1 MEALL
6 LGLSNLLDTHVI
18 IAILI
23 GAIGGVVI
31 GAIPGIGPAIAIAIL
46 LPATIFLEDL
56 VSLVLL
62 LGIYGSAMYGGAIP
76 AILINTPGTPVNAL
90 TTYDGY
96 SMTKNGDAPRA
107 LSLAYSS
114 SFFGGCFSISIALI
128 CLIVFGPYLRDFGA
142 LFGQRDI
149 FMAAALGSVLLIL
162 AHRQNMAIAA
172 MLFALGFLIS
182 MVGRQT
188 SRGVARYTFEIE
200 YLASGFN
207 LIVVIVGIFALS
219 QALNLMNGKDTDPPE
234 TKITKGLFKGL
245 AELKKYPAVAF
256 ISASFGTVMGIIPGV
271 GEFVAQFFSYSTAR
285 SLSKN
290 PSKFGYGAPEGLI
303 ACETSNNAVPAA
315 AMIPLLALGVPG
327 EALTAMMMV
336 VFFDAGIKPGP
347 DIFEK
352 APDFLFSLFIALL
365 FINILVVITL
375 LFTSR
380 FIAKIIYIPNKFLG
394 AFIMILAFVGVF
406 SIRNN
411 FVDCAFAAGF
421 GLLGYILRRLNWPLV
436 PIVLGMVLGSI
447 MIEKLTAGASKIKF
461 WSDIINRPVSGTLAF
476 IIFLVIIVT
485 LISYIRNYN
494 KNCKIVKTEKC
505 DNIYCVM
512 DYFDNI
518 GDLGKHKDKLENNET
533 KRELL
538 KIRIGVGLFRVSDN
552 ILRNVLINDKNEL
565 LSIDDNDI
573 YGKRKL
579 IFNKMDW
586 CKKNEWCRDNY
597 RSVVEEIK
605 MLLNKEKCINI
616 IKKYKFKNEDD
627 IICEFIERYDNFEDV
642 VSSEFE

>member
-1 MEALL
+1 MDAFV
-6 LGLSNLLDTHVI
+6 LGLTNLMHLQVI

-23 GAIGGVVI
+23 GAIGGVII

-46 LPATIFLEDL
+46 LPATIFLDDL

-96 SMTKNGDAPRA
+96 SMTKRGEAPRA

-114 SFFGGCFSISIALI
+114 SFFGGCFSIITALI
-128 CLIVFGPYLRDFGA
+128 CLIAFGPYLRDFGA

-172 MLFALGFLIS
+172 MLFAIGFLIS

-188 SRGVARYTFEIE
+188 SRGVARYTFDIE

-219 QALNLMNGKDTDPPE
+219 QALNLLTGKDTDPPE
-234 TKITKGLFKGL
+234 AKITGGLFKGL
-245 AELKKYPAVAF
+245 AELRKFPGVAT
-256 ISASFGTVMGIIPGV
+256 ISASYGTIMGIIPGV

-290 PSKFGYGAPEGLI
+290 PSQFGYGAPAGLI
-303 ACETSNNAVPAA
+303 ACETANNAVPAA

-347 DIFEK
+347 DIFDK
-352 APDFLFSLFIALL
+352 APDFLFSLFLALL
-365 FINILVVITL
+365 FINVLVVITL

-380 FIAKIIYIPNKFLG
+380 FIARIIYIPNRFLG

-411 FVDCAFAAGF
+411 FIDCAFAAGF
-421 GLLGYILRRLNWPLV
+421 GFLGYIFRRLEWPLV

-447 MIEKLTAGASKIKF
+447 MIEKLTAGAGKIKY
-461 WSDIINRPVSGTLAF
+461 WLDLINRPVSGFLASL
-476 IIFLVIIVT
+476 IIIVILAT
-485 LISYIRNYN
+485 IASS
-494 KNCKIVKTEKC
+494 
-505 DNIYCVM
+505 IYS
-512 DYFDNI
+512 
-518 GDLGKHKDKLENNET
+518 
-533 KRELL
+533 R
-538 KIRIGVGLFRVSDN
+538 
-552 ILRNVLINDKNEL
+552 
-565 LSIDDNDI
+565 
-573 YGKRKL
+573 
-579 IFNKMDW
+579 
-586 CKKNEWCRDNY
+586 
-597 RSVVEEIK
+597 
-605 MLLNKEKCINI
+605 
-616 IKKYKFKNEDD
+616 IKK
-627 IICEFIERYDNFEDV
+627 I
-642 VSSEFE
+642 